1 MLNISI
7 VQITVIGVIAAA
19 SVLVGRWLGRRSNPK
34 LKESVNVSPRKV
46 KFFTSAKDRDT
57 TIFMLL
63 CFSTVWLLAWWFSE
77 HIDVATVSLVLGSL
91 ITVIITMGTALYPE
105 GNSDIN
111 NGDSNGNRETPP
123 RTDP

>member
-1 MLNISI
+1 MINISI
-7 VQITVIGVIAAA
+7 VQIIVILAIVVA
-19 SVLVGRWLGRRSNPK
+19 SIVLGRWLGRKSNPK
-34 LKESVNVSPRKV
+34 LKEPVTVSPRKV
-46 KFFTSAKDRDT
+46 KFFSSAKDRDT
-57 TIFMLL
+57 TIFMFL
-63 CFSTVWLLAWWFSE
+63 CFTTVWLLAWWFSE

-105 GNSDIN
+105 GNSD

>member
-1 MLNISI
+1 MINISI
-7 VQITVIGVIAAA
+7 VQIIVIGVIAAV
-19 SVLVGRWLGRRSNPK
+19 SVLVGKWLGRKSNPK
-34 LKESVNVSPRKV
+34 LKEPGGVSPRKV

-63 CFSTVWLLAWWFSE
+63 CFATVWLLAWWFAE

-105 GNSDIN
+105 GNSD
-111 NGDSNGNRETPP
+111 NGDSNGTETPP
-123 RTDP
+123 RTDH

>member
-7 VQITVIGVIAAA
+7 VQITVIGVIVAA
-19 SVLVGRWLGRRSNPK
+19 SVLVGKWLGRKSNPK

-63 CFSTVWLLAWWFSE
+63 CFATVWLLAWWFAE

-123 RTDP
+123 RTDN

>member
-7 VQITVIGVIAAA
+7 VQITVIGVIVAA
-19 SVLVGRWLGRRSNPK
+19 SVLVGKWLGRKSNPK

-63 CFSTVWLLAWWFSE
+63 CFATVWLLAWWFAE

-105 GNSDIN
+105 GNSD
-111 NGDSNGNRETPP
+111 NGDSNGTETPP
-123 RTDP
+123 RTDH